1 MKEDKKLE
9 KLELQS
15 VDIVRENIDK
25 LLELFPQVAT
35 ESYDN
40 KKTIDFEKL
49 KELLSDN
56 IIDDSDNERY
66 DFTWVG
72 KRNSQIEA
80 NRPTNKILRPCV
92 DESKDF
98 DTTENLYIEGDNLQ
112 VLKLLKKHYTNKI
125 KMIYIDPPYN
135 TGKDFIYKDNFNMSK
150 EEYDKLS
157 GKVDDD
163 GNRMIVNSKE
173 CGRYHST
180 WCSMIYSRLI
190 VAKSLLTN
198 DGVIFISIDDNEVAN
213 LRKICDEVFGERNFL
228 YCLSVVNSLNG
239 NDNSSGMMETQE
251 YCLMYAKNKNS
262 ICIGTLLLE
271 EDEQDDWEKD
281 EIGYWK
287 QGKNLKATGINA
299 PREARPNLF
308 FSIWINEETL
318 DFSLEEKVGTGWYH
332 LIPLTDGKEMSWYWS
347 KAKFKKERN
356 EVIVKKTNDGYS
368 LYKKQRPAL
377 GDLPSKRGKTTFYS
391 PKYAT
396 ANSNKILK
404 DFFGEKLFDYSKS
417 NYLIKDLLCLA
428 NANENS
434 IILDFFSG
442 SATTA
447 HAVMQLNAEDGGNR
461 KFIMVQVPELT
472 DEKSESYKAGY
483 KNICEIGKER
493 IRRAG
498 KQIKESNPIGTQDL
512 DTGFRVFK
520 LDTTNKHDIQ
530 YEPNKIY
537 HENIEKFVSVFKEDR
552 SHLDLFFDCI
562 LNWGLPLNLPYK
574 VENIDGYNVYNYNDG
589 DLLGLFDENINK
601 SILEKIANR
610 KPKKIIFIESNFK
623 DNDNSDS
630 LKGNLLENFKMWLD
644 MDDKSVMDMVKVI

>member
-15 VDIVRENIDK
+15 VDTVRENIDK

-72 KRNSQIEA
+72 KRSSQIEA
-80 NRPTNKILRPCV
+80 NIPTNKTLRPCV

-98 DTTENLYIEGDNLQ
+98 NTTENLYIEGDNLQ

-157 GKVDDD
+157 GKFDDD
-163 GNRMIVNSKE
+163 GNRMIVNNKE
-173 CGRYHST
+173 YGRYHSA
-180 WCSMIYSRLI
+180 WCSMIYSRLL

-213 LRKICDEVFGERNFL
+213 LRKICDEIFGEGNFVGQIAQRRFNSQANIGMFSKVKDYIL
-228 YCLSVVNSLNG
+228 IYTKNYSSLNLGRLPLSETAKKEYQYRDENGIYARRPCIDSVRGRYKYEVICPNSNVLKDKWMISEEEFNELNSKNLIHWPANGG
-239 NDNSSGMMETQE
+239 NPMQKIYLKDALKKGQIACDFWGSE
-251 YCLMYAKNKNS
+251 YGNNKVS
-262 ICIGTLLLE
+262 VEEIKLLFGFRIFDFPKPTLLL
-271 EDEQDDWEKD
+271 
-281 EIGYWK
+281 
-287 QGKNLKATGINA
+287 KNLINLGICK
-299 PREARPNLF
+299 
-308 FSIWINEETL
+308 SL
-318 DFSLEEKVGTGWYH
+318 DT
-332 LIPLTDGKEMSWYWS
+332 S
-347 KAKFKKERN
+347 KHN
-356 EVIVKKTNDGYS
+356 TY
-368 LYKKQRPAL
+368 
-377 GDLPSKRGKTTFYS
+377 
-391 PKYAT
+391 
-396 ANSNKILK
+396 
-404 DFFGEKLFDYSKS
+404 
-417 NYLIKDLLCLA
+417 
-428 NANENS
+428 
-434 IILDFFSG
+434 ILDFFSG

-498 KQIKESNPIGTQDL
+498 KQIKDNDPIGTQDL

-610 KPKKIIFIESNFK
+610 KPKRIVFIESNFK